1 VLLVSR
7 WSPAILTFVGL
18 AATGLALAL
27 FGPLH
32 ACAVAVVTLWCS
44 TSGRSSIGNRVIPAG
59 SDLDPSEVR
68 RYRVDHPGTTISE
81 AAAAVAGRR

>member
-7 WSPAILTFVGL
+7 WAPAILTFVGL

-32 ACAVAVVTLWCS
+32 ACAVAVATLWCS
-44 TSGRSSIGNRVIPAG
+44 TSGDSVIGNTAIPTG
-59 SDLDPSEVR
+59 TDLDLSEVR
-68 RYRVDHPGTTISE
+68 RYRVEHPGTTISE

>member
-7 WSPAILTFVGL
+7 WAPAILTFVGL

-32 ACAVAVVTLWCS
+32 ACAVAVATLWYS
-44 TSGRSSIGNRVIPAG
+44 TSGDSIIGNAAIPAG
-59 SDLDPSEVR
+59 SDLDPLEVR
-68 RYRVDHPGTTISE
+68 RYRVEHPGTTISE
-81 AAAAVAGRR
+81 AAAAVACRP